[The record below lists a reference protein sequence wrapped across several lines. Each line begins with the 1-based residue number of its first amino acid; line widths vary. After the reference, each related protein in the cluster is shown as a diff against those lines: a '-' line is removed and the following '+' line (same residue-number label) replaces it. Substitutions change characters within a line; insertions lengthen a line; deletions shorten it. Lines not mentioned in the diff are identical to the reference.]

1 MKNNVGI
8 LLPISCLPGHH
19 GIGDFGPSA
28 YQFISW
34 MARHKYRYWQVLPLN
49 PVGPGFSPY
58 MSTCSEAIEP
68 RYISLDLLVKDGLLK
83 KVPSYR
89 RRASRVNYLGV
100 DKFKI
105 KYLWKAYQNFQKTK
119 KFGYKKF
126 KDNNP
131 WVIPYA
137 TYLIFREE
145 NNLRHWNQWK
155 EEHIHYFENHTSY
168 PEEKKDIAEF
178 YIFCQFIAYKQWF
191 RLLDHA
197 KEKGISVIADCPFYV
212 GMDSIDC
219 WLHKDQFLFDEKYNP
234 IVVSGV
240 PPDYFN
246 EDGQLWGTPIY
257 DFAKMRDNNYQ
268 FLVDR
273 LGSLAK
279 MCDYLRLDHF
289 RAFDTY
295 CVIPAEDVNARRG
308 EWKIGP
314 REEFFEALYKKY
326 PDIKLIAEDLGDL
339 VKSVHELRDRYNLP
353 GMYVTQFTLFDLGAK
368 STDKQVVYPGTHDNQ
383 TLEGWHKSLSKE
395 EKIFLK
401 KRFPGEKDIVKA
413 VFDYTWTARSLMTIF
428 PLQYLLR
435 LGDKSRINSP
445 GVVSSLNWT
454 WKLKDMSWT
463 KKIKLGQ

>member
-1 MKNNVGI
+1 
-8 LLPISCLPGHH
+8 
-19 GIGDFGPSA
+19 
-28 YQFISW
+28 
-34 MARHKYRYWQVLPLN
+34 
-49 PVGPGFSPY
+49 
-58 MSTCSEAIEP
+58 
-68 RYISLDLLVKDGLLK
+68 
-83 KVPSYR
+83 
-89 RRASRVNYLGV
+89 
-100 DKFKI
+100 
-105 KYLWKAYQNFQKTK
+105 
-119 KFGYKKF
+119 
-126 KDNNP
+126 
-131 WVIPYA
+131 
-137 TYLIFREE
+137 
-145 NNLRHWNQWK
+145 
-155 EEHIHYFENHTSY
+155 
-168 PEEKKDIAEF
+168 
-178 YIFCQFIAYKQWF
+178 
-191 RLLDHA
+191 
-197 KEKGISVIADCPFYV
+197 
-212 GMDSIDC
+212 
-219 WLHKDQFLFDEKYNP
+219 
-234 IVVSGV
+234 
-240 PPDYFN
+240 
-246 EDGQLWGTPIY
+246 
-257 DFAKMRDNNYQ
+257 
-268 FLVDR
+268 
-273 LGSLAK
+273 
-279 MCDYLRLDHF
+279 
-289 RAFDTY
+289 TY

-413 VFDYTWTARSLMTIF
+413 VFDYTWTAPSLMTIF